1 MRLYDI
7 RSIHDK
13 LHASASYS
21 HNENATGGY
30 YGVKSKDALSYLR
43 LKLNA
48 STNAERARGINRLIS
63 KIDPSINYLPTTLV
77 EKFCLSALTKLI
89 LREYSLHI
97 AQAYALAFVI
107 LEKFTSRTVLVHK
120 LCSSGVLKDVK
131 LHGQPVLDV
140 ERLAGVV
147 LDGLHQL
154 QFLKCTENGSII
166 AGTQK
171 IILDEYA
178 NN

>member
-21 HNENATGGY
+21 HNENTTGGY

-48 STNAERARGINRLIS
+48 SSNAERARGINRLIAR
-63 KIDPSINYLPTTLV
+63 IDPDIKYLPTTLV
-77 EKFCLSALTKLI
+77 ERFCLSALTKLI
-89 LREYSLHI
+89 LSKYSLHI

-107 LEKFTSRTVLVHK
+107 LEKFTSRTVLMHK
-120 LCSSGVLKDVK
+120 ICSSGALKDTK
-131 LHGQPVLDV
+131 LHGHPTLDV

-147 LDGLHQL
+147 LDSLHQL
-154 QFLKCTENGSII
+154 QFLKCTENGAII

-171 IILDEYA
+171 IILDEYSD
-178 NN
+178 N